1 MNAHPQIRSVN
12 AFGFVGK
19 AAAAA
24 AIALTISGFAF
35 AGLSNAQVARR
46 AVVTH
51 PSHLHDPGLAAV
63 GPVIARDLVRQA
75 QVLSEAGDPAGA
87 LAASR
92 KATAIYRVLAATNPS
107 LYLPYLAASLHDLSV
122 LLNEAG
128 DDSGALSAIDEA
140 IKIRRTPA
148 NEDLA
153 RYADLSE

>member
-19 AAAAA
+19 AVAAA

-35 AGLSNAQVARR
+35 AGLSNAQVART

-63 GPVIARDLVRQA
+63 GPVIARDLVHQA

-92 KATAIYRVLAATNPS
+92 KATAIYRGLAATNPS
-107 LYLPYLAASLHDLSV
+107 FVPDLAASLHDLSV
-122 LLNEAG
+122 RLREAG
-128 DDSGALSAIDEA
+128 DDSGALAAINEA

-148 NEDLA
+148 NETRPA
-153 RYADLSE
+153 TPI